1 MARAPSKW
9 RERIDDDVAW
19 PQMERR
25 WEWSGVDDG
34 GGAGSGQDLYRL
46 RQCSRK
52 GDHRST

>member
-1 MARAPSKW
+1 MFRAPSKW
-9 RERIDDDVAW
+9 RERIDDGVART
-19 PQMERR
+19 QMERR
-25 WEWSGVDDG
+25 WERSGDDDG